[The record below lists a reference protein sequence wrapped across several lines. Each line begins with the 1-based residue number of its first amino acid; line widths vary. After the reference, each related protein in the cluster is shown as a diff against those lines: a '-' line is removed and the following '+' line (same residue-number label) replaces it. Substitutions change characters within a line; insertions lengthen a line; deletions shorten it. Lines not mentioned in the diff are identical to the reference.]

1 MKKLSRMLALVMALV
16 LALGCMQ
23 AVAAAEELPEVDLI
37 YWCGANPDQKDAEL
51 VLGEMKKVAKDALN
65 VNLDMVIVATSEF
78 KEKFNKAM
86 AAQERVDLTWTGYIQ
101 SIQELVNLGALMP
114 LDDLMAEY
122 GKDLIASL
130 DERLLD
136 AHRQADGKLY
146 QFPAWQGMVGNRS
159 YYMFPKAAVD
169 ATLGEAWVEEM
180 QKLMY
185 DNWDKNTVE
194 NQKPVYEQLE
204 KLLAATKDAG
214 VMGLGYN
221 PTNECSFS
229 AWYSSKSI
237 VSVGSYG
244 YIDLWDDT
252 FTVKASCDNPWSI
265 ERHKMMAEWY
275 DKGYIRADIAS
286 LESTQDEKLAG
297 FQDETGNT
305 PCYITYGHN
314 GFTDDLSKELAGTKI
329 DVYTVHTNPY
339 CWTTLGQATGTSIPF
354 TCGEPERAMMFM
366 NWLVTKDEKAIEF
379 YNLYSYGIEGKHY
392 EWNEAHTD
400 ITVFGGDGQADSSF
414 DWGQRPWMMGTLLNA
429 YSCAVYPAPYY
440 EELIKL
446 QEDAYTSPLLGFNF
460 DYTDV
465 ETEYNLLSS
474 IGKEYGSMLDCGYLG
489 AAGVEA
495 KEQEYRDKMYAAG
508 LQDVIDAIQEQV
520 TAFVEK
526 NERTW

>member
-23 AVAAAEELPEVDLI
+23 AVATAEELPEVDLI

-146 QFPAWQGMVGNRS
+146 QFPAWQGMVGNS
-159 YYMFPKAAVD
+159 SALYVVKDAVD
-169 ATLGEAWVEEM
+169 KGVGEQWVAEMEKVMNENCYTYSVEAMDAVYSKFEEM
-180 QKLMY
+180 
-185 DNWDKNTVE
+185 
-194 NQKPVYEQLE
+194 
-204 KLLAATKDAG
+204 LAGAKDAG
-214 VMGLGYN
+214 ELSLGYSPCGYGLGWWKRN
-221 PTNECSFS
+221 
-229 AWYSSKSI
+229 SI
-237 VSVGSYG
+237 NVGTYG
-244 YIDLWDDT
+244 RIAMNDET
-252 FTVKASCDNPWSI
+252 FTVIPCTEDATEKYVNQ
-265 ERHKMMAEWY
+265 KMAEWY

>member
-1 MKKLSRMLALVMALV
+1 MKKLSPILALIMALV
-16 LALGCMQ
+16 LTLGCVQ
-23 AVAAAEELPEVDLI
+23 AVATPEELPEVDLI
-37 YWCGANPDQKDAEL
+37 YWCGCNPDQKDAEL
-51 VLGEMKKVAKDALN
+51 VLGEVKRVAKEALN
-65 VNLDMVIVATSEF
+65 VNLNMVIVATSEI

-86 AAQERVDLTWTGYIQ
+86 AAQERIDLTWTGYIQ

-114 LDDLMAEY
+114 LDDLMDKY
-122 GKDLIASL
+122 GQDLIASL
-130 DERLLD
+130 DPDLLN

-180 QKLMY
+180 QRLMY
-185 DNWDKNTVE
+185 ENWDKDTVE
-194 NQKPVYEQLE
+194 NQKIVYEHLE

-221 PTNECSFS
+221 PTDECALSS
-229 AWYSSKSI
+229 WYSGKSMAG
-237 VSVGSYG
+237 VGTYG

-252 FTVKASCDNPWSI
+252 FTVKAQCDNPWNI
-265 ERHKMMAEWY
+265 ERSKMMGEWY
-275 DKGYIRADIAS
+275 DKGYIREDIAS

-297 FQDETGNT
+297 YQDETGT
-305 PCYITYGHN
+305 QKCYITYGHN
-314 GFTDDLSKELAGTKI
+314 GFTDDLSKELAGFKI
-329 DVYTVHTNPY
+329 DLYTVHTNPY

-354 TCGEPERAMMFM
+354 TAKEPERAMMFM

-400 ITVFGGDGQADSSF
+400 IKVFGGDGQADSSF

-429 YSCAVYPAPYY
+429 YSCPVYPAPYY

-446 QEDAYTSPLLGFNF
+446 QENAYTSPLLGFSF

-474 IGKEYGSMLDCGYLG
+474 VNKEYSDMLRRGYLG

-495 KEQEYRDKMYAAG
+495 KYQEYVDKMYAAG

-520 TAFVEK
+520 TEFVAK
-526 NERTW
+526 NGRSW